1 MPSVSE
7 LTPLDQCPT
16 YSEKQAVGSAARQI
30 AADGE
35 NLEEEMNASSTV
47 VASSY
52 NVFFSHKVKDE
63 LVTRKIIDLLHRHT
77 ENVQCFISEDIEKGK
92 NWRDEIAQH
101 LKLSSLLVL
110 IFTDPEEDWGWCLY
124 ETGFFDALTQIPDA
138 TQDRRIYC
146 LHNPSATPPSPIANL
161 QTIAAEPEDVSR
173 WLRGLFEYTKQT
185 KKEFVNDIPEIA
197 NQICELFADAKKSIY
212 CAKSINIVLKC
223 SSLKSVDDLPEDT
236 VIQGDD
242 GLMQELFGT
251 NSGQIDWKSVK
262 QRFGEFPNAS
272 EANFSILKEI
282 SRAAYCVCNNK
293 KVLPIQGTMFV
304 EQGPKRYRPVISH
317 ANKLST
323 GRVSCQIL
331 LIEEVG
337 GQLQNVDK
345 YLGALLTGIRMAVR
359 IRWEVIRPFTPKV
372 RILASIDPRKLRLD
386 LQTCFNNIFIE
397 GEFRGIYSPA
407 DVWDAFE
414 SSADKSKILDM
425 IEKFDRTYRNIWK
438 GLGFMDVTETFGEV
452 SNQHFSAQDL
462 TLLDTG
468 LRELEEMNRD
478 FLDIAVARAG
488 VLIRK
493 ELGITVQSADVIAV
507 AA

>member
-1 MPSVSE
+1 MS
-7 LTPLDQCPT
+7 
-16 YSEKQAVGSAARQI
+16 
-30 AADGE
+30 
-35 NLEEEMNASSTV
+35 ASSTV
-47 VASSY
+47 APSSY
-52 NVFFSHKVKDE
+52 NIFFSHKVKDE
-63 LVTRKIIDLLHRHT
+63 PVTRNIIDLLHRHT
-77 ENVQCFISEDIEKGK
+77 DNVQCFISEDIEKGK

-138 TQDRRIYC
+138 TQGRRIYC
-146 LHNPSATPPSPIANL
+146 LHNTSAAPPSPIANL

-185 KKEFVNDIPEIA
+185 KKEFLNDIPQIA
-197 NQICELFADAKKSIY
+197 DQICGLFAEAKKSIY
-212 CAKSINIVLKC
+212 CAKSINLVLKC
-223 SSLKSVDDLPEDT
+223 SALKSVDDLPEDT
-236 VIQGDD
+236 IIQGDN
-242 GLMQELFGT
+242 GLMEELFGT
-251 NSGQIDWKSVK
+251 NSGQTEWKSVK
-262 QRFGEFPNAS
+262 DRFSEFPNSS
-272 EANFSILKEI
+272 EANFSVLKEI

-345 YLGALLTGIRMAVR
+345 YLGALLTGIRMGVR
-359 IRWEVIRPFTPKV
+359 IRWEIVRPFISKI
-372 RILASIDPRKLRLD
+372 RILAGIEPRKLRRD

-407 DVWDAFE
+407 DMWDAFE
-414 SSADKSKILDM
+414 SSEDRAKILGM
-425 IEKFDRTYRNIWK
+425 IEKFDHTYRKIWK
-438 GLGFMDVTETFGEV
+438 GIGFIDVTETFGEV
-452 SNQHFSAQDL
+452 SNQPFSDQDL
-462 TLLDTG
+462 ASLDAG
-468 LRELEEMNRD
+468 LRELEEMNKN
-478 FLDIAVARAG
+478 FLEIAVARAEI
-488 VLIRK
+488 LIQK
-493 ELGITVQSADVIAV
+493 ELGIATQPRVLV
-507 AA
+507 AAA

>member
-1 MPSVSE
+1 MDITSPATPSN
-7 LTPLDQCPT
+7 Q
-16 YSEKQAVGSAARQI
+16 
-30 AADGE
+30 
-35 NLEEEMNASSTV
+35 
-47 VASSY
+47 Y
-52 NVFFSHKVKDE
+52 NIFFSHKVKDE
-63 LVTRKIIDLLHRHT
+63 PVTRNIIELLHRHT
-77 ENVQCFISEDIEKGK
+77 DNVQCFISEDIEKGK

-110 IFTDPEEDWGWCLY
+110 VFTDPEEDWGWCLY
-124 ETGFFDALTQIPDA
+124 ETGFFDALTQIRDA
-138 TQDRRIYC
+138 TQARRIYC

-173 WLRGLFEYTKQT
+173 WLTGLFEYTKQT
-185 KKEFVNDIPEIA
+185 KKEFLKDIPEISS
-197 NQICELFADAKKSIY
+197 QICGLFADAKKSIY
-212 CAKSINIVLKC
+212 CAKSISIVVKC

-236 VIQGDD
+236 IIQGDH
-242 GLMQELFGT
+242 GLMEEVFGT

-262 QRFGEFPNAS
+262 ERFGAFPNSS
-272 EANFSILKEI
+272 EANCSILKEI

-293 KVLPIQGTMFV
+293 KILPIQGTMFV
-304 EQGPKRYRPVISH
+304 EEGPKRYRPVISH

-359 IRWEVIRPFTPKV
+359 IRWEIIRPFISKV
-372 RILASIDPRKLRLD
+372 KILASIDPRKLRLD

-407 DVWDAFE
+407 DMWDAFE
-414 SSADKSKILDM
+414 SNSDKSKILDM
-425 IEKFDRTYRNIWK
+425 IETFDRTYRSIWR

-452 SNQHFSAQDL
+452 SNQRFSDQDL
-462 TLLDTG
+462 SLLDTG
-468 LRELEEMNRD
+468 LRELGEMNRD

-493 ELGITVQSADVIAV
+493 ELGITVQSADALPV

>member
-1 MPSVSE
+1 
-7 LTPLDQCPT
+7 
-16 YSEKQAVGSAARQI
+16 
-30 AADGE
+30 
-35 NLEEEMNASSTV
+35 MNASSP
-47 VASSY
+47 AAPSSY
-52 NVFFSHKVKDE
+52 NIFFSHKVKDE
-63 LVTRKIIDLLHRHT
+63 PVTRKIIDLLHRHT
-77 ENVQCFISEDIEKGK
+77 DNVRCFISEDIEKGK

-138 TQDRRIYC
+138 AQARRIYC
-146 LHNPSATPPSPIANL
+146 LHNTSAAPPSPIANL

-185 KKEFVNDIPEIA
+185 KKEFLNDIPQIA
-197 NQICELFADAKKSIY
+197 DQICGLFAEAKKSIY
-212 CAKSINIVLKC
+212 CAKSINLVLKC
-223 SSLKSVDDLPEDT
+223 SALKSVDDLPEDT
-236 VIQGDD
+236 IIQGDN
-242 GLMQELFGT
+242 GLMEELFGT
-251 NSGQIDWKSVK
+251 NSGQTEWKSVK
-262 QRFGEFPNAS
+262 DRFSEFPNSS
-272 EANFSILKEI
+272 EANFSVLKEI

-345 YLGALLTGIRMAVR
+345 YLGALLTGIRMGVR
-359 IRWEVIRPFTPKV
+359 IRWEIVRPFISKI
-372 RILASIDPRKLRLD
+372 RILAGIEPRKLRRD

-407 DVWDAFE
+407 DMWDAFE
-414 SSADKSKILDM
+414 SSEDRAKILGM
-425 IEKFDRTYRNIWK
+425 IEKFDHTYRKIWK
-438 GLGFMDVTETFGEV
+438 GIGFIDVTETFGEV
-452 SNQHFSAQDL
+452 SNQPFSDQDL
-462 TLLDTG
+462 ASLDAG
-468 LRELEEMNRD
+468 LRELEEMNKN
-478 FLDIAVARAG
+478 FLEIAVARAEI
-488 VLIRK
+488 LIQK
-493 ELGITVQSADVIAV
+493 ELGITTQPRVLV
-507 AA
+507 AAA